1 MAFDLGPVLS
11 EGASTMPNK
20 APVSLARRTASAR
33 KASAKAAKLRP
44 IIDTHIHLYQVTRPG
59 GVPWPGKKQKPLYR
73 DITPAEYKAMAEPLG
88 VVACGIVE
96 ASPLHQDNFW
106 VLNQIKG
113 DPFFPFLV
121 AQLEVGSPDFAEN
134 LAELK
139 KDKRVV
145 GVRCFLW
152 SPTLTLDE
160 LQVAHVRQIEKA
172 GLVLDLV
179 SRNTLNPKAL
189 VSKLAALAPKLRIV
203 LDHLA
208 GAKGSEPD
216 PQWELGL
223 RRLADLHPNVFVK
236 FSSFFDMY
244 STAPAEDKAWK
255 SPTEL
260 SAYQA
265 HFEVLLSAFGPER
278 LIWGSNWPVSD
289 LGGSFAEQIRLAE
302 EFLAPHGT
310 AVRDKVMHKNA
321 RAVYRRVVP
330 KK

>member
-1 MAFDLGPVLS
+1 MPKNTP
-11 EGASTMPNK
+11 ASPAKKAAPK
-20 APVSLARRTASAR
+20 APKAPKAPSAS
-33 KASAKAAKLRP
+33 KARP
-44 IIDTHIHLYQVTRPG
+44 IMDTHIHLYQVTRPG
-59 GVPWPGKKQKPLYR
+59 GVPWPSKKQKLLYR
-73 DITPAEYKAMAEPLG
+73 DITPAAYKELAAAHG
-88 VVACGIVE
+88 IVGCGIVE

-106 VLNQIKG
+106 VLDQIKG
-113 DPFFPFLV
+113 DTFFPFLV
-121 AQLEVGSPDFAEN
+121 AQLEVGSPDFARN

-160 LQVAHVRQIEKA
+160 TQLAHVREIEKA
-172 GLVLDLV
+172 GLVMDLV

-189 VSKLAALAPKLRIV
+189 VSKLAAAAPKLRIV

-208 GAKGSEPD
+208 GAKGAEPD
-216 PQWELGL
+216 AEWELNM
-223 RRLADLHPNVFVK
+223 RRLADLHPNIFVK

-244 STAPAEDKAWK
+244 STAPAEDKTWK
-255 SPTEL
+255 SPANL

-265 HFEVLLSAFGPER
+265 HFDVLLSAFGPQR

-289 LGGSFAEQIRLAE
+289 LGGSFGEQIRLAE

-310 AVRDKVMHKNA
+310 AVRDQVMYKNA
-321 RAVYRRVVP
+321 KATYRRGNA